1 LSCLKLGHKISLD
14 EEVKMQVYLDNNAT
28 TMCDP
33 QVVEA
38 MQPFFSELYGNPS
51 SLHKFGTSAHPA
63 LRNAI
68 NQVYSALNASDEDD
82 IVFTS
87 CATESNNWVLK
98 SVWIDHIL
106 NGDKNHIVTT
116 EVEHPSVLSTCRFLE
131 EQGVKVTYLPV
142 NEEGIVEAHTVKSF
156 ITEKTAL
163 VSIMWASNETGMNFP
178 IKEIGEICKDKG
190 VLFHSDGVQAVGKIP
205 VDLQDVHIDF
215 VSMSAHK
222 FHGPKGIGA
231 LYIRNSQ
238 ALSPHMHGGEQ
249 MGHRRSGTLNVPYI
263 VGMGKALE
271 LATTNIEE
279 KMASIRAKRDRLEDA
294 LLELSDTFVVG
305 KREHRNPNTILISIR
320 GVEGEGMLWDLNNGQ
335 IGASTG
341 SACASEDLEANTVML
356 AIGADTELAHTGI
369 RLSLSRF
376 TTDAEIDYTIAHFKS
391 AVARLRAISSS
402 FAVVQPTKGGEAQAC
417 EIH

>member
-1 LSCLKLGHKISLD
+1 
-14 EEVKMQVYLDNNAT
+14 MQVYLDNNAT

-33 QVVEA
+33 LVVEA
-38 MQPFFSELYGNPS
+38 MQPFFSELYGNPN
-51 SLHKFGTSAHPA
+51 SLHKFGTASHPA
-63 LRNAI
+63 ISNAI
-68 NQVYSALNASDEDD
+68 NQVYTALNASDDDD

-98 SVWIDHIL
+98 SVWVDHIL

-116 EVEHPSVLSTCRFLE
+116 EVEHPSVLSTCKFLE
-131 EQGVKVTYLPV
+131 DQGVKVTYLPV
-142 NEEGIVEAHTVKSF
+142 NEEGIVEAHTVQGF

-163 VSIMWASNETGMNFP
+163 VSIMWASNETGMIFP
-178 IKEIGEICKDKG
+178 IKEIGEICKEKG

-205 VDLQDVHIDF
+205 VDLQDVHVDF

-231 LYIRNSQ
+231 LYIKNSQ
-238 ALSPHMHGGEQ
+238 PLSPLLNGGEH
-249 MGHRRSGTLNVPYI
+249 MGGRRSGTLNVPYI
-263 VGMGKALE
+263 VGMGKAIE

-279 KMASIRAKRDRLEDA
+279 KMATIRAKRDRLEDA

-305 KREHRNPNTILISIR
+305 QRDHRTPNTILISIR
-320 GVEGEGMLWDLNNGQ
+320 GVEGEGMLWDLNNGE

-356 AIGADTELAHTGI
+356 AIGADNELAHTGI

-376 TTDAEIDYTIAHFKS
+376 TTDTEVDYTISHFTK
-391 AVARLRAISSS
+391 AVERLRAISSS
-402 FAVVQPTKGGEAQAC
+402 FAKVGPTRGGEAGEC
-417 EIH
+417 HIPHHTPHH

>member
-1 LSCLKLGHKISLD
+1 
-14 EEVKMQVYLDNNAT
+14 MQVYLDNNAT
-28 TMCDP
+28 TMVDP
-33 QVVEA
+33 QVVEV
-38 MQPFFSELYGNPS
+38 MQPFFSEIYGNPN
-51 SLHKFGTSAHPA
+51 SLHKFGTASHPA
-63 LRNAI
+63 LKNAI
-68 NQVYSALNASDEDD
+68 NQVYNAINASDEDD

-98 SVWIDHIL
+98 SVWIDKIL
-106 NGDKNHIVTT
+106 HGDKNHIVTT

-163 VSIMWASNETGMNFP
+163 VSIMWASNETGMIFP
-178 IKEIGEICKDKG
+178 IKEIGEICKEKG

-205 VDLQDVHIDF
+205 VNLQEVHVDF
-215 VSMSAHK
+215 MSMSAHK
-222 FHGPKGIGA
+222 FHGPKGVGA
-231 LYIRNSQ
+231 LYIKNSQ
-238 ALSPHMHGGEQ
+238 PLTPLLNGGEH
-249 MGHRRSGTLNVPYI
+249 MGGRRSGTLNVPYI
-263 VGMGKALE
+263 VGMGKAIE
-271 LATTNIEE
+271 LATINIEE
-279 KMASIRAKRDRLEDA
+279 KMSSIRAKRDRLEDA

-305 KREHRNPNTILISIR
+305 EREHRTPNTILISIR

-356 AIGADTELAHTGI
+356 AIGADNELAHTGI

-376 TTDAEIDYTIAHFKS
+376 TTDAEVDYTISHFKG
-391 AVARLRAISSS
+391 AVARLRNISSS
-402 FAVVQPTKGGEAQAC
+402 FAKQKPTKGGEVQEC
-417 EIH
+417 ELHHHH

>member
-1 LSCLKLGHKISLD
+1 
-14 EEVKMQVYLDNNAT
+14 MQVYMDNNAT
-28 TMCDP
+28 TMVDP

-38 MQPFFSELYGNPS
+38 MLPFFTELYGNPNS
-51 SLHKFGTSAHPA
+51 IHRFGTKTHPA
-63 LRNAI
+63 IAKAIDQVYTAI
-68 NQVYSALNASDEDD
+68 NAADEDD

-87 CATESNNWVLK
+87 CATESNNWVLQ
-98 SVWIDHIL
+98 SVWVDHIL

-116 EVEHPSVLSTCRFLE
+116 EVEHPSVLSTCKFLE

-163 VSIMWASNETGMNFP
+163 VSVMWANNETGMLFP
-178 IKEIGEICKDKG
+178 IKEIGEICKEKG
-190 VLFHSDGVQAVGKIP
+190 VLFHSDGVQAVGKVP
-205 VDLQDVHIDF
+205 VDLQAVHVDF
-215 VSMSAHK
+215 MSMSAHK

-238 ALSPHMHGGEQ
+238 KLSPLMHGGEH
-249 MGHRRSGTLNVPYI
+249 MGGRRSGTLNVPYI
-263 VGMGKALE
+263 VGMGKAIA
-271 LATTNIEE
+271 LATTDIEE
-279 KMASIRAKRDRLEDA
+279 KMASIAAKRNRLEDA
-294 LLELSDTFVVG
+294 LLELSDTFTVG
-305 KREHRNPNTILISIR
+305 DRDKRTPNTILISIR

-356 AIGADTELAHTGI
+356 AIGADHELAHTGI

-376 TTDAEIDYTIAHFKS
+376 TTDAEVDYVIEHFKK
-391 AVARLRAISSS
+391 AVERLRGISSS
-402 FAVVQPTKGGEAQAC
+402 YAKVKPSPGGEVQEC
-417 EIH
+417 ELHH